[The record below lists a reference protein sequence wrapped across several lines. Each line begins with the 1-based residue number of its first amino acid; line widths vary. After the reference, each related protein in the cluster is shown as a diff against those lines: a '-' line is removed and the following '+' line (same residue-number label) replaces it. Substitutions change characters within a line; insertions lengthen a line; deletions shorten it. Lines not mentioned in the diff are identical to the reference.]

1 MKIHVGTSG
10 YSYPW
15 NEGKPDPL
23 SWYISKGFDTVEL
36 NSTFYSFP
44 RRPMITRWSK
54 AERGFFYSVKV
65 YKGVTHY
72 TKLSSVPLFNRFY
85 NTFESMRGMIR
96 AWLFQMP
103 PSFGCSEKNLR
114 KLDEFIRSVSLEGIP
129 VIEFRDPCWW
139 EQKREVSELGYVFCS
154 VSAPE
159 LPNELVVS
167 NGIIY
172 LRMHGRTEWYAYE
185 YSEEEL
191 KEYFLRIKESGAGEA
206 YVYFNN
212 DLGMLENALFFRAL
226 VKKS

>member
-1 MKIHVGTSG
+1 MKVHVGTSG
-10 YSYPW
+10 YSYYW

-23 SWYISKGFDTVEL
+23 SWYISKGFETVEL

-44 RRPMITRWSK
+44 RRPMITRWSR
-54 AERGFFYSVKV
+54 AARGFFYSVKV

-72 TKLSSVPLFNRFY
+72 TKLSSVSLFNRFY
-85 NTFESMRGMIR
+85 SVFEPMKSMIR

-114 KLDEFIRSVSLEGIP
+114 RLDEFIKSVSLEGIP

-139 EQKREVSELGYVFCS
+139 EHKGEVSDLGYVFCS

-159 LPNELVVS
+159 LPEELVVS

-191 KEYFLRIKESGAGEA
+191 RNYFLRIKESGAKEA

-212 DLGMLENALFFRAL
+212 DLGMLENALFFRTL
-226 VKKS
+226 SERS